1 MSRFSVSSLVVICM
15 LLGACAAATPLA
27 TQPSAAASAAASNL
41 APPPSGPSVS
51 DKPSAAPSP
60 GVQPL
65 RATGG
70 TAILEPGAYVLDQFP
85 VDLAFDIPDGD
96 PPGWHVGMSSAENAV
111 VLWYTPPE
119 INYGFAFWSAENIY
133 VDPCHPAAGELDPA
147 VGPSVDDLVGALSSR
162 PQFQVTAPVEVTVGD
177 LRGQEIELTALESG
191 DDCPEVIPWTGGDDL
206 GLDPGDS
213 LRVQILD
220 ADGVRIVMWTGR
232 EAVEPDAAVEP
243 ELQQILDSIRVEP
256 LS

>member
-1 MSRFSVSSLVVICM
+1 MTRFSGSSLVMIGM
-15 LLGACAAATPLA
+15 LISACAAATPLA
-27 TQPSAAASAAASNL
+27 TQPSAAGSAATSNL
-41 APPPSGPSVS
+41 APPASEPSASN
-51 DKPSAAPSP
+51 KPSAAPSP

-96 PPGWHVGMSSAENAV
+96 PPGWHVGMSTSRAVV

-119 INYGFAFWSAENIY
+119 MNYGFAFWSAENIY
-133 VDPCHPAAGELDPA
+133 ADPCNPAAGELDPA
-147 VGPSVDDLVGALSSR
+147 IGPSVDDLIVALSSQ
-162 PQFQVTAPVEVTVGD
+162 PQFQVSDPVEVMIGD
-177 LRGQEIELTALESG
+177 FGGKEIELTALESG
-191 DDCPEVIPWTGGDDL
+191 DSCPEVFPWIGGDDL

-220 ADGVRIVMWTGR
+220 ADGVRIVMLAGL
-232 EAVEPDAAVEP
+232 EVAEPDAAVEA
-243 ELQQILDSIRVEP
+243 ELQQILDSIRIEP